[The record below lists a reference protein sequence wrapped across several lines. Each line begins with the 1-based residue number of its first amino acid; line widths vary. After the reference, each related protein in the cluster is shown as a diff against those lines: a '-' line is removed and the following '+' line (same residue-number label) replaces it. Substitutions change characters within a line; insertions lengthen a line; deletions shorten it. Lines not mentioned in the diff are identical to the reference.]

1 MSEESTKAGKPASL
15 FQVVKAV
22 ASGFF
27 GVRKRVD
34 HESVKITPLQYII
47 VGLIGAVLFVLTLLL
62 VVRFIL
68 SQAGVGA

>member
-1 MSEESTKAGKPASL
+1 MSEEPTEASKPASL

-34 HESVKITPLQYII
+34 HESVKITPMQYII

>member
-34 HESVKITPLQYII
+34 HESVKITPMQYII

>member
-47 VGLIGAVLFVLTLLL
+47 VGLIGAVLFVLSLLL

>member
-1 MSEESTKAGKPASL
+1 MSESPKSGKPASM
-15 FQVVKAV
+15 FQVIKAV

-27 GVRKRVD
+27 GVRKRAD
-34 HESVKITPLQYII
+34 HESVTITPLQYII
-47 VGLIGAVLFVLTLLL
+47 VGVVGAVLFVLTLLL

>member
-1 MSEESTKAGKPASL
+1 MSEEPTEASKPASL

-34 HESVKITPLQYII
+34 HESVKITPMQYII
-47 VGLIGAVLFVLTLLL
+47 VGLIGAVLFVLSLLL

>member
-1 MSEESTKAGKPASL
+1 MSEEPTEASKPASL

-47 VGLIGAVLFVLTLLL
+47 VGLIGAVLFVLSLLL